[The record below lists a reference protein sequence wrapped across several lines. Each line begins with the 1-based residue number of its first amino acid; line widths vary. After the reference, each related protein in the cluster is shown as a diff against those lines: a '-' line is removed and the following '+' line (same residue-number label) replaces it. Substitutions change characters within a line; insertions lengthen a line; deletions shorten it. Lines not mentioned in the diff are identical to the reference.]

1 VREIGADNL
10 SDMARGAAL
19 LGSGGGGD
27 PYIGRLMAQ
36 HAMAEHGP
44 VTLMTA
50 DEVDD
55 DALVVAVSMM
65 GAPTVLVEKPPSG
78 EEYRSTMAALSD
90 FLGEPITHLAC
101 VEAGGVNSMIPF
113 AAAATLGL
121 PLIDA
126 DAMGRAFPELQMK
139 LPGLVGIGTA
149 PMALADEKGN
159 VCLLQ
164 TVANMWSERLARN
177 LTVEM
182 GCSTATSQLIMRGR
196 DVRRSMALGTLTLA
210 ERLGTEVRLAQ
221 EAHSDPVAAATK
233 VLNGHLLF
241 EGKVVDVFRLTSK
254 GFGQGE
260 ARLAGLESCHG
271 SIFDLDFRNEYLAA
285 RRDGSVVAT
294 TPDLIIVVD
303 TLTGEPVNTEGL
315 RFGLRV
321 SVIGA
326 PCDERWRTPAGL
338 ELVGPR
344 YFGYDID
351 YRPFEVLAG
360 R

>member
-1 VREIGADNL
+1 
-10 SDMARGAAL
+10 
-19 LGSGGGGD
+19 
-27 PYIGRLMAQ
+27 MAQ
-36 HAMAEHGP
+36 QAVAEYGP
-44 VTLMTA
+44 VTLLTA
-50 DEVDD
+50 EEVDD

-78 EEYRSTMAALSD
+78 EEYRATMSALSD
-90 FLGEPITHLAC
+90 FLGEPITHLTC

-139 LPGLVGIGTA
+139 LPGLAGIGTA
-149 PMALADEKGN
+149 PMAIADEKGN

-164 TVANMWSERLARN
+164 TVANTWSERLARN

-210 ERLGTEVRLAQ
+210 ERLGSQVRLAQ
-221 EAHSDPVAAATK
+221 AQHTDPVAAAIE
-233 VLNGHLLF
+233 VLGGHLLF
-241 EGKVVDVFRLTSK
+241 EGKVVDVFRLTTN

-260 ARLAGLESCHG
+260 VRLAGLESSHG
-271 SIFDLDFRNEYLAA
+271 SILDLDFRNEYLAA
-285 RRDGSVVAT
+285 KRDGAVVAT
-294 TPDLIIVVD
+294 TPDLIIAVD
-303 TLTGEPVNTEGL
+303 TLSGEPVNTEAL
-315 RFGLRV
+315 RFGMRL
-321 SVIGA
+321 SVMVA
-326 PCDERWRTPAGL
+326 PCDDRWRSPAGL

-351 YRPFEVLAG
+351 YRPCEVLAG